1 MGELKDEILIE
12 KEHIS
17 TTLQSLKEALK
28 RKEKSNI
35 ELAAIAT
42 FLQNTYNGIENILK
56 RILKFKKV
64 YIPKSTTYHKDLL
77 NLAVKT
83 NIISNKLSKKLEE
96 YLAFRH
102 FFVHGYGVMLDK
114 EKLLPIAKNIT
125 NVWKDFESEITPVI
139 KDLENKK

>member
-1 MGELKDEILIE
+1 MKD
-12 KEHIS
+12 
-17 TTLQSLKEALK
+17 A
-28 RKEKSNI
+28 
-35 ELAAIAT
+35 
-42 FLQNTYNGIENILK
+42 LK

-64 YIPKSTTYHKDLL
+64 YIPKSATYHKDLL

-114 EKLLPIAKNIT
+114 EKLLTIVKNIT
-125 NVWKDFESEITPVI
+125 NVWKDFESEITPLV
-139 KDLENKK
+139 KDLENIK

>member
-1 MGELKDEILIE
+1 MGELKEEVLIE

-17 TTLQSLKEALK
+17 TTLESLNETLK
-28 RKEKSNI
+28 RKEISTI

-83 NIISNKLSKKLEE
+83 NVINNKLSKKLEE

-125 NVWKDFESEITPVI
+125 NVWKDFESDITPVVI
-139 KDLENKK
+139 DLENKK